1 MLTPLLIQGCHLVAH
16 VRRVEAVLAKV
27 LSIHNR
33 DGHSQAVTIL
43 RNLLASLTTTCLAD
57 KNRIVAHRSVWAEY
71 WSKSTNDRMMNLL
84 DPIWTGF
91 RQLKD

>member
-1 MLTPLLIQGCHLVAH
+1 MFTPLLFPGCHLVAH
-16 VRRVEAVLAKV
+16 VGKVEVVLAKV

-57 KNRIVAHRSVWAEY
+57 KNRIVAHRLDWAE
-71 WSKSTNDRMMNLL
+71 
-84 DPIWTGF
+84 
-91 RQLKD
+91 

>member
-1 MLTPLLIQGCHLVAH
+1 MG
-16 VRRVEAVLAKV
+16 RVEVVLAKV

-57 KNRIVAHRSVWAEY
+57 KNRIVAHR
-71 WSKSTNDRMMNLL
+71 
-84 DPIWTGF
+84 
-91 RQLKD
+91 